1 MESLSMAY
9 MGAGLSIGLAGLG
22 AALGIAL
29 LSGKAMESM
38 ARQPEVAPMIRTLM
52 IIGIAFIEAIA
63 LYALIVSFILITK
76 G

>member
-1 MESLSMAY
+1 M
-9 MGAGLSIGLAGLG
+9 SIGLAGMG

-38 ARQPEVAPMIRTLM
+38 ARQPEVAGMIRTLM
-52 IIGIAFIEAIA
+52 IIGIAFVEAIA